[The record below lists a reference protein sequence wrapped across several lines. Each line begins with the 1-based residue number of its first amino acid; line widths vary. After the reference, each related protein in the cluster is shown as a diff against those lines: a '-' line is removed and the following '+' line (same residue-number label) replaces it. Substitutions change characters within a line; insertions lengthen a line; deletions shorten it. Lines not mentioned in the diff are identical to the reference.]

1 RFADVETNNVTAYQ
15 HFVRSLHAESEG
27 RFADSK
33 RELDASIAIDSG
45 FASALTA
52 RLRIAA
58 ADGDTATID
67 RLNRAMTHARLTPW
81 NVMSAAIDSATHNGE
96 NSRAAQLAVKLVA
109 RYPHDPRAYAV
120 LASIY
125 TSQGDWSRAQ
135 STAQQELALDSLAN
149 QAGDGPC
156 VPCNAYGTLIQIELL
171 RGNLAAAERTA
182 RRWLQLQPDLPVAW
196 AMMADI
202 LHYSGRYDAGLSAN
216 RRAEML
222 SGNDP
227 SYQIRTARA
236 LIAGRRISAADL
248 LLSQIHSASKEVQN
262 SVSDVRILALRER
275 GEWSESNRV
284 IDA

>member
-1 RFADVETNNVTAYQ
+1 VTTRPLIAVTDIVNTQGDTASEWLEDGLPQMITTDLSSISAVEMVGPVRVRATRARARLPLRGGLSTAQALDLGRRLGASTIVRGAFTHSNGTYVLDVTEHDVASGRADSHFTVSGSDPMTVAGWAAGRLLDLAGINGNKPRFADVETNNVTAYQ

-125 TSQGDWSRAQ
+125 TSQGDWSRA
-135 STAQQELALDSLAN
+135 
-149 QAGDGPC
+149 
-156 VPCNAYGTLIQIELL
+156 
-171 RGNLAAAERTA
+171 
-182 RRWLQLQPDLPVAW
+182 
-196 AMMADI
+196 
-202 LHYSGRYDAGLSAN
+202 
-216 RRAEML
+216 
-222 SGNDP
+222 
-227 SYQIRTARA
+227 
-236 LIAGRRISAADL
+236 
-248 LLSQIHSASKEVQN
+248 
-262 SVSDVRILALRER
+262 
-275 GEWSESNRV
+275 
-284 IDA
+284 